1 MTKEE
6 IEFYNKLLLE
16 HLIGQNLTK
25 EEIAKQYK
33 KLKQC

>member
-16 HLIGQNLTK
+16 HLIGLDLTK
-25 EEIAKQYK
+25 EEITKQYK